1 MPASLI
7 EGKSLLSLDIGA
19 VNTRAAYFDVVEG
32 RYRHVGS
39 GIAQATAAAPWRD
52 VTQGLRLAIMDLQA
66 LLGRPLL
73 DDDGRLIIPAQPDQ
87 SGVDTFTATLSAG
100 PAIKTVVVGLLS
112 EVSLESAERLA
123 HASYLRIVESIGLN
137 DRRTADEQVDTIVR
151 IAPDLILLSGGTE
164 DGASRSLQK
173 MLETIGLACYLLPED
188 KRPSILY
195 AGNHALAEDAA
206 TSLQRLAS
214 GMLVSPNLRPSL
226 EIEDLGPAEKDLALL
241 YTEIRKRQLGGV
253 DDLAA
258 SMGNPP
264 LPTAYAQGRVIRFL
278 STVSNKAILAV
289 DLGASAA
296 TVLAGHAG
304 RLSTGV
310 FPQFG
315 LGEALG
321 GLLRHTSIPEIS
333 QWLGV
338 DLPDDQVR
346 DYLFLKA
353 LHPATLPVSREDL
366 AVEQAVARVALQHAL
381 REARPDFPRMPVTRG
396 GLLPAFDPIIAA
408 GSVFTAAPAPGQ
420 ALLMLLDALQ
430 PCGYSNIW
438 LDQSNLLPS
447 LGAAA
452 AFNPLL
458 PVHVIESGALAPLAT
473 VIAPLSGAAVDSPI
487 LNASLAAGDGTE
499 TTVEVKQ
506 GSLEVLPLPVGA
518 SGELHLKPVGRTD
531 AGGGAGRGYRV
542 ESVRGSA
549 LGVVIDARGRPLRP
563 GADGARRHEL
573 MTSWLGALGG

>member
-278 STVSNKAILAV
+278 SAVSNKAILAV

-333 QWLGV
+333 
-338 DLPDDQVR
+338 
-346 DYLFLKA
+346 
-353 LHPATLPVSREDL
+353 
-366 AVEQAVARVALQHAL
+366 
-381 REARPDFPRMPVTRG
+381 
-396 GLLPAFDPIIAA
+396 
-408 GSVFTAAPAPGQ
+408 
-420 ALLMLLDALQ
+420 
-430 PCGYSNIW
+430 
-438 LDQSNLLPS
+438 
-447 LGAAA
+447 
-452 AFNPLL
+452 
-458 PVHVIESGALAPLAT
+458 
-473 VIAPLSGAAVDSPI
+473 
-487 LNASLAAGDGTE
+487 
-499 TTVEVKQ
+499 
-506 GSLEVLPLPVGA
+506 
-518 SGELHLKPVGRTD
+518 
-531 AGGGAGRGYRV
+531 
-542 ESVRGSA
+542 
-549 LGVVIDARGRPLRP
+549 
-563 GADGARRHEL
+563 
-573 MTSWLGALGG
+573 